1 MVPLTFG
8 EVENVSECVKQLQ
21 ELRNFAQKMYFV
33 ECTLY
38 PGHDRPDRWCNLFND
53 MKCNRRKL
61 VEIERLISISI
72 VRAIVRI
79 SLLKNLIDIFIIN
92 MMSSWLVSISI

>member
-1 MVPLTFG
+1 MVPLTFA

-33 ECTLY
+33 EWY
-38 PGHDRPDRWCNLFND
+38 PGTQVPGHERTDRWCNLFND

-61 VEIERLISISI
+61 VEIERTISISI

-79 SLLKNLIDIFIIN
+79 SLLKT
-92 MMSSWLVSISI
+92 

>member
-33 ECTLY
+33 EWYPLPSTLY
-38 PGHDRPDRWCNLFND
+38 PGHVRADRWCNLFND
-53 MKCNRRKL
+53 IKCNRRKL
-61 VEIERLISISI
+61 VEIERIISISI

-79 SLLKNLIDIFIIN
+79 SLLKNLIDIFITI
-92 MMSSWLVSISI
+92 